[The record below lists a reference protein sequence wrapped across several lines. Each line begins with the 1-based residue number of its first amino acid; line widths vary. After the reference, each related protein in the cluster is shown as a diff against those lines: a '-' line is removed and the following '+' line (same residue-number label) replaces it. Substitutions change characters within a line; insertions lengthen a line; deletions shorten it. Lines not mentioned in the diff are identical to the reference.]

1 MKVAN
6 LLKIRAERHLLD
18 RRHVSRERICRAGRP
33 GQSRP
38 AMELSRRASSPRSQR
53 ASDRPPSPLSR
64 PCRAIDG
71 AEPAARAC
79 LLAPSPLRLQGD
91 GCFARLDPRDSGPA
105 PRACSPLGLQSQL
118 PARPNTAVAPLDR
131 LSRRQAARS
140 QRSPPSARLGR
151 SQGLWDDH
159 PPRAEARDATCR
171 PFLTVPADFWQEDR
185 ISVISQGFQPS
196 LPAPARRPAKEGRR
210 TPRRTLAYLDRH
222 SEASQPA
229 RQPASWFPYL

>member
-1 MKVAN
+1 MLPAQPAVRPPWPEPRPLGRSPAPRGGERRDLPAISDGPRR
-6 LLKIRAERHLLD
+6 LL
-18 RRHVSRERICRAGRP
+18 AGRP
-33 GQSRP
+33 HFGHQPRFP
-38 AMELSRRASSPRSQR
+38 AKPVGRSPRRAIAGRSTGLLRISPR
-53 ASDRPPSPLSR
+53 
-64 PCRAIDG
+64 
-71 AEPAARAC
+71 
-79 LLAPSPLRLQGD
+79 LLAPRP
-91 GCFARLDPRDSGPA
+91 AEPA
-105 PRACSPLGLQSQL
+105 PRA
-118 PARPNTAVAPLDR
+118 ANTAVAPLDR
-131 LSRRQAARS
+131 LSRRQAACS
-140 QRSPPSARLGR
+140 QRSPPFARLGR